1 MLKFSF
7 LAVITLSAI
16 SAIIPSVISGG
27 RLPSPEF
34 IFEIIRPKNATLIGN
49 LVFFSLKIL
58 VIDSS
63 LLNQSSR
70 TVPSVLIN
78 ETLTIVNKLGAVDVK
93 VNLRKSLFEC
103 VLYNVFASGD
113 NIFTISL
120 SDNYTEDLHL
130 YSAQI
135 QPSKSR
141 LDSIIELSK
150 SQNPSEYTLSYLL
163 LSTSSNQL
171 LDLKQFVKLDAK
183 RLEIFD
189 LKLDPNSSSSSELC
203 EYFENSALITHCF
216 NSMETLPNI
225 VFIDTSFIF
234 LQSLIDLFDNIIDIK
249 GVDAMCAGINM
260 TIECTADR
268 ELRAVQYL
276 EAQILQII
284 RLTKDKVFLFV
295 STVDELS
302 TTNSSIS
309 CSNAFNQ
316 LQLRL
321 ITKSLV
327 FEKLRFNVDD
337 IVHDNEGSS
346 NTELAPNL
354 SAWLL
359 YTTLDRNTIQI
370 KNPLINE
377 PIEISTNDSD
387 PPINESI
394 DIGTNN
400 SDNDSTKTDEE
411 KILIE
416 ESLSSSILLENY
428 EVGRSF
434 ILLKNACIRKDL
446 VVVLFKSKNSDQSL
460 INMTYLAEYED
471 R

>member
-1 MLKFSF
+1 MLKLLF
-7 LAVITLSAI
+7 LTIIASNATVAVITSTI
-16 SAIIPSVISGG
+16 SDGH
-27 RLPSPEF
+27 LPSPGF

-49 LVFFSLKIL
+49 LVFFSLQIL
-58 VIDSS
+58 AIDNSHLNLSS
-63 LLNQSSR
+63 TSI
-70 TVPSVLIN
+70 PSVLVN
-78 ETLTIVNKLGAVDVK
+78 ESLRIVNKLGAVDVK
-93 VNLRKSLFEC
+93 VNLKKSLFEC
-103 VLYNVFASGD
+103 VLYNVFVSGD
-113 NIFTISL
+113 NVFTVSL

-135 QPSKSR
+135 QPSKNR

-163 LSTSSNQL
+163 LSKSSNQL

-189 LKLDPNSSSSSELC
+189 LELDTNSSSSSELC

-216 NSMETLPNI
+216 KSLESLPNI

-234 LQSLIDLFDNIIDIK
+234 LQNLIDHFDDVIDIR
-249 GVDAMCAGINM
+249 GTADVCAGINM
-260 TIECTADR
+260 MIECTLDR

-284 RLTKDKVFLFV
+284 RITRDKVLIFV
-295 STVDELS
+295 SIIDQSV
-302 TTNSSIS
+302 TTKSSIS
-309 CSNAFNQ
+309 CSNAFNH
-316 LQLRL
+316 LQVRL
-321 ITKSLV
+321 ITKSFV

-337 IVHDNEGSS
+337 IANDNKGSS
-346 NTELAPNL
+346 SVELVPNL

-359 YTTLDRNTIQI
+359 YTTSDRNTKQV
-370 KNPLINE
+370 KNSL
-377 PIEISTNDSD
+377 
-387 PPINESI
+387 INESI
-394 DIGTNN
+394 DIGTNS
-400 SDNDSTKTDEE
+400 SDNDGTKTNEE
-411 KILIE
+411 KILYE
-416 ESLSSSILLENY
+416 ESFSSSILLENY
-428 EVGRSF
+428 DVGRSF

-446 VVVLFKSKNSDQSL
+446 VVVLFKDKNSDQCV